1 MIFIREVL
9 LLVEEMKVYHFIGPK
24 GFSLYPK
31 VLSLRY
37 VNSTGG
43 QQMERKLSISVLLV
57 GILLSLF
64 LIGCG
69 AVINKFVPGGAY
81 EVPQLPKSELAAI
94 QVDTKGGWLQRYKLI
109 AFRING
115 KLAVRKQIAANAEIA
130 IDEIWVLPGKHDM
143 SVTTIHRHFFDNGTG
158 STLQIVSKFSADV
171 EAGTTYLLKDDN
183 MLVDANTGEVVS
195 RWKLF

>member
-43 QQMERKLSISVLLV
+43 QQMELKLSISVLLV

-109 AFRING
+109 AFRIDG